1 MEKVYRIE
9 PSTLKDVKNV
19 LEAEDMIGEDTD
31 INQWKR
37 QGYNL
42 RDANSLGMD
51 KEGTYLHVEGNKEF
65 FEENEEEINLEG
77 VKEIKG
83 EEKEKVI
90 NKIKKE
96 QQKAAEGMGT
106 IFG

>member
-1 MEKVYRIE
+1 MEKAYRIE

-19 LEAEDMIGEDTD
+19 LEAEDMVEDETD

-42 RDANSLGMD
+42 RDAKSLGMD
-51 KEGTYLHVEGNKEF
+51 KEGTYLHVEGDEKF
-65 FEENEEEINLEG
+65 FKENEEEIDLEG
-77 VKEIKG
+77 VEEVEG

-90 NKIKKE
+90 NKIKEE
-96 QQKAAEGMGT
+96 QEKAAEGMGT